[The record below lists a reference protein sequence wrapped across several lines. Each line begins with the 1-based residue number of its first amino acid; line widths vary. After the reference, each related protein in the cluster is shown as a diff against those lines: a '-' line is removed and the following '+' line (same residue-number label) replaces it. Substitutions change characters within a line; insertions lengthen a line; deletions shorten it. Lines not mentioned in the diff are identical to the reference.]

1 MSTNGKGTKSLA
13 GLFERISLPRPTFI
27 AYVVGMIGIAGGVF
41 LPGCSALLKTEP
53 RQAPQAAVET
63 DSITA
68 FRREVT
74 NPAPTTEV
82 PDAKEPTLDPVHGR
96 ALFSSLGC
104 ADCHGEHAEGMG
116 GEHADD
122 EMTVPTLAQTRLSL
136 QRLIEQVR
144 HPHDYMRSYG
154 VTDVSDADLAAIYA
168 YLQTLPA
175 PARVVPSVLN
185 QVPSAPTGTIRGT
198 VYYAGTRTPVP
209 DFDLYLITAEI
220 TDGKPHYVYDTW
232 FQPTT
237 TTNTDGMFEM
247 PLIREG
253 YYVLFESRKMQEMAS
268 QNGNVALVY
277 VVAGQTTDLE
287 VFVPR

>member
-1 MSTNGKGTKSLA
+1 MSTNGNGIKSLA
-13 GLFERISLPRPTFI
+13 GLFERISLPRPAFI
-27 AYVVGMIGIAGGVF
+27 AYVVGMIGIAGGIF
-41 LPGCSALLKTEP
+41 LSGCSALLKTEP
-53 RQAPQAAVET
+53 RQAPQATVET

-74 NPAPTTEV
+74 SPAPTTEV
-82 PDAKEPTLDPVHGR
+82 PNVKEPTPDLVHGR
-96 ALFSSLGC
+96 ELFASLGC

-116 GEHADD
+116 GEHAEDD
-122 EMTVPTLAQTRLSL
+122 MTVPTLAQTRLPL

-144 HPHDYMRSYG
+144 HPHEYMRSYG
-154 VTDVSDADLAAIYA
+154 VTDVSDADLAAIFA

-209 DFDLYLITAEI
+209 DFDIYILAAEV
-220 TDGKPHYVYDTW
+220 TDGKPDYVYETW
-232 FQPTT
+232 FQPST
-237 TTNTDGMFEM
+237 TTNADGVFEM

-253 YYVLFESRKMQEMAS
+253 YYALFESRKMQEMAS
-268 QNGNVALVY
+268 QNGNVALVQ
-277 VVAGQTTDLE
+277 VVAGQTTDVE
-287 VFVPR
+287 VFVPQ